1 MYRFRLG
8 FLNGSG
14 LEEMEHFSF
23 NVWSSGIWFSTAT
36 GSSAVMRAAGGE
48 VMPTHSREL
57 QYMIREHLVEDS
69 MEHLRDES
77 HGMVSEGSK
86 VRIRWNSQV
95 YICTSCILLHC

>member
-1 MYRFRLG
+1 
-8 FLNGSG
+8 
-14 LEEMEHFSF
+14 MEHFSF

-48 VMPTHSREL
+48 VMPTHSREV

-95 YICTSCILLHC
+95 SPTIRISIQY